1 MYLHINSK
9 KIKRKPNKINGKIEK
24 TDQMLQLDNVDD
36 ETLTNSTVHN

>member
-9 KIKRKPNKINGKIEK
+9 KIKRKPHKINGKIEK

-36 ETLTNSTVHN
+36 ETLTNSTVYN